1 MSLVRDML
9 NRSNLTGSS
18 QDERFSRQDSRRQT
32 QSARGNKSQYVT
44 VTGGYFL
51 DSLRD
56 VMGIDVVFADLT
68 SKAYDRQ
75 DNASFERSLY
85 NAMRNKSTLN
95 ANLLIVYERRTGNG
109 KYVRASEMLPCQIR
123 PSEIQTESG
132 KKLNDMRSFTII
144 RETERP
150 KLYYGYDDVD
160 VDHAKLIFD
169 AEAYRR
175 HTLLTSAIKQA
186 VQHEKSQQLF
196 NNKKSN

>member
-1 MSLVRDML
+1 MSLVGDML
-9 NRSNLTGSS
+9 NRSNSTSSS
-18 QDERFSRQDSRRQT
+18 QDERFLHQDNRRQT
-32 QSARGNKSQYVT
+32 QSTSGNKSQYVT

-51 DSLRD
+51 DALRD

-75 DNASFERSLY
+75 DNSAFEHSLY
-85 NAMRNKSTLN
+85 NAMRNKGTLN
-95 ANLLIVYERRTGNG
+95 ANLLIIYERRTGNG

-144 RETERP
+144 RENDRP
-150 KLYYGYDDVD
+150 KLYYGYDDVN

-175 HTLLTSAIKQA
+175 HTLLTRAIKQA
-186 VQHEKSQQLF
+186 VQLERSQQLF
-196 NNKKSN
+196 NNK